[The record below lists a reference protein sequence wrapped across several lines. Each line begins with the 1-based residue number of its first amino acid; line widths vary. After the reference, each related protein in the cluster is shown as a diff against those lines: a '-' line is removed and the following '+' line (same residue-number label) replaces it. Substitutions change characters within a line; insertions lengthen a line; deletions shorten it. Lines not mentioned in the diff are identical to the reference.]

1 MEGAGPAFPAW
12 AAGAAGAGAS
22 PAVGH
27 QPGGKCC
34 LRNSSIPIHE
44 FWSPPSHT
52 TAGHPQPRTLCEPA
66 QAAGS
71 FCRVPVTAG
80 IPWGASAR
88 WCFTHSKR
96 DIYFV
101 KKNPKQTRKPQARPV
116 PGPLSAGDR
125 YYISCGTPAVEL
137 SQFPLLPGLSQAPGI
152 KPS

>member
-1 MEGAGPAFPAW
+1 MEGAEPGFPAW

-27 QPGGKCC
+27 QPGGKCW
-34 LRNSSIPIHE
+34 LRNTSIPIHE
-44 FWSPPSHT
+44 FWSPPNHT

-101 KKNPKQTRKPQARPV
+101 KKNPNKPESHRHV
-116 PGPLSAGDR
+116 LFLGLFLL
-125 YYISCGTPAVEL
+125 GTGIRAAPQRCSFPSSRS
-137 SQFPLLPGLSQAPGI
+137 SQGSPRHQE
-152 KPS
+152 